1 MNAPIKKKDDM
12 AMSDQF
18 SGDLSRNE
26 VEMDLSKF
34 LEIMKDNSDLKDQ
47 IRDLQGPAQAEK
59 VNPYQRWIHMAKTV
73 DAWRIFPRVFVSV
86 YIVLLYDV
94 VTWFMTIEEPNLEQ
108 SALVSIVVGA
118 MAAVFGI
125 YAGTSGQSKKFK
137 GED

>member
-1 MNAPIKKKDDM
+1 MDETIKKKV
-12 AMSDQF
+12 
-18 SGDLSRNE
+18 DLE
-26 VEMDLSKF
+26 
-34 LEIMKDNSDLKDQ
+34 LEITPNNL
-47 IRDLQGPAQAEK
+47 G
-59 VNPYQRWIHMAKTV
+59 VNPYHKWIHLAKTV

-94 VTWFMTIEEPNLEQ
+94 VTWFMTLEEPNLEQ

-137 GED
+137 GEEE

>member
-1 MNAPIKKKDDM
+1 MDEPIKKKV
-12 AMSDQF
+12 
-18 SGDLSRNE
+18 DLE
-26 VEMDLSKF
+26 
-34 LEIMKDNSDLKDQ
+34 LEITPNN
-47 IRDLQGPAQAEK
+47 IG
-59 VNPYQRWIHMAKTV
+59 VNPYHKWIHLARTV
-73 DAWRIFPRVFVSV
+73 DAWRIFPRIFVTV

-137 GED
+137 GEEEP